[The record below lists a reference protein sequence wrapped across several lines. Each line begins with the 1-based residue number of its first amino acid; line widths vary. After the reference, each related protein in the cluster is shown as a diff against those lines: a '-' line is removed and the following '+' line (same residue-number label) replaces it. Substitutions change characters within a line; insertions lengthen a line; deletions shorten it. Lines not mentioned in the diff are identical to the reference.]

1 MKTYFLSLLGL
12 AVMVSAC
19 QTQKEPAPEK
29 TPETVET
36 KAPKAYEIPRTE
48 VIPIKDSKSGGQ
60 YELYVKL
67 PENYSEH
74 QDSIHP
80 VIYFTDAIWHMD
92 ILSAST
98 EYLMENAVLV
108 GISWQ
113 TDVSE
118 ALLEEVGPQVSRYRD
133 YSVIP
138 SKNEEHQAK
147 YHFGEASA
155 HLDFIRNDVIPYV
168 EKNYRTDPT
177 TRAYF
182 GYSLGGLFGGYIL
195 LAQPDT
201 FKNYILGSPSVQGDV
216 PFLSEVSSNRRTDKK
231 LDANVFISYG
241 NLETELGAAAEQ
253 FITLLQN
260 RKDESLALEKVV
272 LEGSHQ
278 TAFPTTGVR
287 GISWLSGLLKK

>member
-12 AVMVSAC
+12 AMMASAC

-29 TPETVET
+29 TPET

-74 QDSIHP
+74 EDSIHP

-113 TDVSE
+113 TDMSE
-118 ALLEEVGPQVSRYRD
+118 TLLEEVGSHVSRYRD
-133 YSVIP
+133 YSVVP

-147 YHFGEASA
+147 YHFGQASA
-155 HLDFIRNDVIPYV
+155 HLGFIRNDIIPYV
-168 EKNYRTDPT
+168 EENYRTDPT

-182 GYSLGGLFGGYIL
+182 GYSLGGLFGGYVL
-195 LAQPDT
+195 LSQPDT

-216 PFLSEVSSNRRTDKK
+216 PFLSEVSSKRSIDEK
-231 LDANVFISYG
+231 LNTNVFISYG
-241 NLETELGAAAEQ
+241 DLETELGAAVDE
-253 FITLLQN
+253 FIILLQN
-260 RKDESLALEKVV
+260 RKDESLVLEKIV
-272 LEGSHQ
+272 LKGSHQ

-287 GISWLSGLLKK
+287 GVSWLSDLMKK